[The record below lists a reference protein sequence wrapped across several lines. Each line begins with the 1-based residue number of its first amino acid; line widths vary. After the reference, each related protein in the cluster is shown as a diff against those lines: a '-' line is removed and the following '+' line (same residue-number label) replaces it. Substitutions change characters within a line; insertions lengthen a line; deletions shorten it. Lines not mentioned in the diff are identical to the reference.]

1 MSDLETEDLDSSIN
15 NGIVE
20 GAYPVKLSRKTQV
33 HTLYLI
39 LQNYL
44 ISLVIVQE
52 NIECVVNIDISTQQP
67 LKFVSVET
75 ILEDYDHFKENSD
88 FSSVIQVDHLL
99 WIMIGKIYLDLC

>member
-44 ISLVIVQE
+44 ISLVIV
-52 NIECVVNIDISTQQP
+52 
-67 LKFVSVET
+67 
-75 ILEDYDHFKENSD
+75 
-88 FSSVIQVDHLL
+88 
-99 WIMIGKIYLDLC
+99 